1 MALQVVHR
9 ARHAVLLQ
17 VAGTGAEYAVDA
29 AQALGDELRV
39 GQLALAGDQHVL
51 AFLEHV
57 RVALGQGQLDHHV
70 GEQCAVAGDHRHQVM
85 LAHAHQRLHAQAA
98 AGADVRAG
106 GFGLGDLDVL
116 EDPTAPLQVAL
127 AGLGQGQA
135 PGGAVQQARLQ
146 VRLQVGDQPRYLR
159 GGQVR
164 AWAAEVKLP
173 LSTTLANT
181 RMPCNV
187 STITSVA
194 KQIRKLVGFSLAPGC
209 LYWPPS
215 P

>member
-1 MALQVVHR
+1 
-9 ARHAVLLQ
+9 
-17 VAGTGAEYAVDA
+17 
-29 AQALGDELRV
+29 
-39 GQLALAGDQHVL
+39 
-51 AFLEHV
+51 
-57 RVALGQGQLDHHV
+57 
-70 GEQCAVAGDHRHQVM
+70 M

-116 EDPTAPLQVAL
+116 EDPAAPLQVAL

-135 PGGAVQQARLQ
+135 PGGAVQQARCRCASRSEISRDTCA
-146 VRLQVGDQPRYLR
+146 VDRS
-159 GGQVR
+159 R